1 MFKRKLSGFYQ
12 LTGFTGAP
20 NNQQNESPCDEYI
33 SNGAGGDLQWFLSFF
48 SYAREMASVVPPNY
62 VCPRVHDVVLHLDSF
77 FIGWLVLK
85 PSHRVGFVLSSFS
98 LTVAVFYFLF
108 LASRKKQKYIP
119 GVLCS
124 ERGSERCDTP
134 RNERW
139 KFLIY

>member
-1 MFKRKLSGFYQ
+1 MAPEVICSGF
-12 LTGFTGAP
+12 L
-20 NNQQNESPCDEYI
+20 
-33 SNGAGGDLQWFLSFF
+33 LFF

-77 FIGWLVLK
+77 FIGWLVLE
-85 PSHRVGFVLSSFS
+85 PSHRVGFVLLFVFS
-98 LTVAVFYFLF
+98 YLCCFFLIF
-108 LASRKKQKYIP
+108 ILGFAKKQKCIP
-119 GVLCS
+119 GFLCS